1 MSATLSKVSYIANSD
16 DDLLMTFNRCARR
29 NCVDVLFDDDDEVE
43 NTERVSITLEETVG
57 LNNRI
62 SIGKSSRVI
71 EVADDGDSKLSN
83 I

>member
-1 MSATLSKVSYIANSD
+1 MSYNANS
-16 DDLLMTFNRCARR
+16 DDLLMTFNRCAKRS
-29 NCVDVLFDDDDEVE
+29 CVGVPFEDDDEVE
-43 NTERVSITLEETVG
+43 NTERVSITLRETVG

-62 SIGKSSRVI
+62 SIGKSSGVI

>member
-1 MSATLSKVSYIANSD
+1 MSYNANSD
-16 DDLLMTFNRCARR
+16 DQSMTFNRCAKRS
-29 NCVDVLFDDDDEVE
+29 CVGVSFDDDDEVE
-43 NTERVSITLEETVG
+43 NTESVSITLRETVG

-62 SIGKSSRVI
+62 SIGKSSGVI

>member
-1 MSATLSKVSYIANSD
+1 MLT
-16 DDLLMTFNRCARR
+16 DDLLMTFNGCDRR
-29 NCVDVLFDDDDEVE
+29 SCVDVPFDDDDEVE
-43 NTERVSITLEETVG
+43 NTKRVSISLRETVG

-62 SIGKSSRVI
+62 SIGKSSGVI